1 MKAFAHMSIKR
12 KLIVIT
18 MLINI
23 ITLLAASVFFAVN
36 EVTSLRKAM
45 IRDYSVLA
53 KLIAANSVVY
63 LTFFDSENA
72 EKNIASLSVEP
83 HITVAAVYDAE
94 GKLFVQ
100 YKRKNVTEPPP
111 QSSQETDTHF
121 TTDSLEIYEPI
132 TFNGRKIGAVYV
144 QSDLSR
150 TQELLKEYVGI
161 VAIILFI
168 STLLALLLA
177 TKLQVIISH
186 PILHLLDTAK
196 LVTRLNDYSVRA
208 KRYGNDELGLL
219 VDGFNNMLAQI
230 QSRDKMLARHREHL
244 EEQVKVRT
252 SELSKINLELKD
264 TVTDLKEAKEAAEVA
279 SRTKSE
285 FLANMSHEIRTPM
298 NAVIGMTGL
307 LLQTPLDNEQ
317 RDFVETVRT
326 SGDTLLALI
335 NDILDF
341 SKIDAGKLELE
352 AHPFNV
358 RECVESALDL
368 VAPRAVEKKIE
379 LLSLIENDVPKFV
392 IGDVTRLRQILVN
405 LLGNAVKFTD
415 DGEVMVTVSVHHR
428 LDNNKVELCLAVKDT
443 GIGIPK
449 DRMDR
454 LFRSFSQVDASMT
467 RRYGGTGLGLAI
479 SRHLCELMD
488 GRMWV
493 ESEQEKGSTFY
504 FTAVTEIIEIPEEET
519 VEVAQHAIR
528 GKRVLIVDDNETN
541 LRILHLQLQSWGIET
556 VEAVSGE
563 DALIKLQQPE
573 NHFQLAILDM
583 QMPVMDGMSLA
594 REIRKSHSK
603 DSLPLIMLTSLGRQQ
618 NEINSGLFSVYLTKP
633 VKASQL
639 FDSIADVFVQ
649 HPEKPKKTTTPH
661 PELMLAENYPL
672 RILLVE
678 DNVTN
683 QKVALLL
690 LKRMGYD
697 ADIASNGLEAIEC
710 LERQTYDA
718 VLMDVQMPIMDG
730 FEATRQ
736 IRLRWT
742 DPNNR
747 PYVIAMTA
755 HALRGYREQCIEAGM
770 DDYVTK
776 PIHPEELAAALTRCP
791 RNDVS
796 MLKHAKAMGISS
808 LATPIT
814 PETPEPSSAA
824 SSQSTSNNTPTTS
837 SLSETKQKVLDAVQ
851 ALVGDDTEIMQELLQ
866 TYLDSSQVLIEN
878 LQSALTEQDP
888 EKLEHAAHSL
898 KSSSASLGAEVLS
911 QMAKQLEQQG
921 RAKDMQ
927 QAESR
932 VFLLCTEYAI
942 LRKAID
948 EVLHPAV
955 VSSSPS
961 PVQTN
966 TLPIAAPPPI
976 EQLARQ
982 IKQTLFS
989 LVGEDET
996 ELLQDL
1002 LQTYCDEGDELL
1014 RVLER
1019 GYSTQ
1024 DIEIFT
1030 RAAHSL
1036 KSSSGN
1042 LGAMHLADLCNVL
1055 ENQIRDIDLNNVA
1068 QLVEQIKTE
1077 YQQVLAAL
1085 SQLQSSLKN
1094 TQNTQ
1099 QVTQLCEVIS
1109 SVLRELVGDE
1119 EALFQ
1124 DLVITYQRESEQ
1136 LISQLQQAV
1145 AQQDSAALANAAHTL
1160 KSSSANL
1167 GIEHL
1172 AALSL
1177 TVEQQAKQQE
1187 ICENSIQ
1194 ALLNYYQAIVS
1205 SSLKQLLGQAEETVL
1220 TEVST
1225 ASEQLPV
1232 ADSLSP
1238 VATEIQNML
1247 SELLGD
1253 DAPDIMRDLL
1263 VSYQADTQNLVDD
1276 IRQAVSQQNP
1286 HSLAQAAHTLKSS
1299 SANLGLQLFSSCCE
1313 RLELQ
1318 GRENDLSETVS
1329 ALTAFEEAYHE
1340 VQLALQQLL
1349 SQGEPHYRVI
1359 ENSNMMDDSQ
1369 SPLVSSVIDPAQV
1382 KLLVVDDQPYDT
1394 LLVSTYLREEGYQV
1408 LTANTGE
1415 DALKLVLS
1423 ESPDIVLSDVMMPG
1437 MNGFEVCRR
1446 IKSYEQT
1453 VLTPVVLI
1461 TALDGQGDR
1470 IEGIQAGA
1478 DEFLSKPIN
1487 REELIARVRSLLRY
1501 QQARS
1506 QLEEAQRESL
1516 KAMFKRYISPKL
1528 LDKIL
1533 VHQGKGEL
1541 SIFEQQNRQDAVI
1554 LFADLRGFT
1563 AMSDQL
1569 KAKEVVT
1576 LLNEFFTMLTDVA
1589 YRYDG
1594 TIFNMA
1600 GDCLLIGFS
1609 VPFYQ
1614 ADAAHRAVNASIDM
1628 QEEFVAL
1635 DHTWRERYGV
1645 DVGLGIGI
1653 NKGEVI
1659 VGNVGSPNYLNYT
1672 VIGDTVNV
1680 ASRLVGVAGRG
1691 EVILSESMLAAIHTL
1706 DIVEQ
1711 IEALEPVNLKGKAQ
1725 AQQLY
1730 KITCHTVESAF

>member
-1 MKAFAHMSIKR
+1 
-12 KLIVIT
+12 

-72 EKNIASLSVEP
+72 EKNIAALSVEP

-111 QSSQETDTHF
+111 HSSQETETHF

-230 QSRDKMLARHREHL
+230 QSRDKMLGRHREHL

-307 LLQTPLDNEQ
+307 LLQTSLDNEQ

-392 IGDVTRLRQILVN
+392 VGDVTRLRQILVN

-415 DGEVMVTVSVHHR
+415 NGEVMVTVSIHHR
-428 LDNNKVELCLAVKDT
+428 LDNNKIELCLAVKDT

-493 ESEQEKGSTFY
+493 ESEQEQGSTFY
-504 FTAVTEIIEIPEEET
+504 FTAVTEIIEIPEAET

-541 LRILHLQLQSWGIET
+541 LRILHLQLNSWGIDT
-556 VEAVSGE
+556 VEAASGE
-563 DALIKLQQPE
+563 EALIKLKQPE
-573 NHFQLAILDM
+573 NNFQLAILDM

-594 REIRKSHSK
+594 REIRKSHPK
-603 DSLPLIMLTSLGRQQ
+603 ESLPLIMLTSLGRQQ
-618 NEINSGLFSVYLTKP
+618 NEVNSGLFSVYLTKP

-649 HPEKPKKTTTPH
+649 HPEKSKKVSTPH
-661 PELMLAENYPL
+661 PELILAENYPL

-690 LKRMGYD
+690 LKRMGYN

-736 IRLRWT
+736 IRLRWI

-791 RNDVS
+791 RNDVTVAPQS
-796 MLKHAKAMGISS
+796 ATSISN
-808 LATPIT
+808 LAEPVAP
-814 PETPEPSSAA
+814 PENVKIAQLET
-824 SSQSTSNNTPTTS
+824 TNTPTTS
-837 SLSETKQKVLDAVQ
+837 SLAETKQKLLDAIQ

-866 TYLDSSQVLIEN
+866 TYLDSSQVLVET
-878 LQSALTEQDP
+878 LQLALVEQNP

-927 QAESR
+927 QADSR
-932 VFLLCTEYAI
+932 VFSLCTEYAV
-942 LRKAID
+942 LRQAID
-948 EVLHPAV
+948 EILRPAAPISLSATFIKTSV
-955 VSSSPS
+955 
-961 PVQTN
+961 
-966 TLPIAAPPPI
+966 LPIAAPPI

-1014 RVLER
+1014 RVLEQ
-1019 GYSTQ
+1019 GYKPQ
-1024 DIEIFT
+1024 DLEIFT

-1055 ENQIRDIDLNNVA
+1055 ENQIREGELDDAV
-1068 QLVEQIKTE
+1068 QLVTHIKAE

-1085 SQLQSSLKN
+1085 AQLQLSLKN
-1094 TQNTQ
+1094 TQTLQ
-1099 QVTQLCEVIS
+1099 QITQLSTHITNT
-1109 SVLRELVGDE
+1109 LRELVGDE
-1119 EALFQ
+1119 DELFQ
-1124 DLVITYQRESEQ
+1124 DLVLTYQRESES
-1136 LISQLQQAV
+1136 LITQLQQAV
-1145 AQQDSAALANAAHTL
+1145 AQQDSEALANATHTL

-1167 GIEHL
+1167 GIENL
-1172 AALSL
+1172 ATLSL

-1187 ICENSIQ
+1187 IHNESVQ
-1194 ALLNYYQAIVS
+1194 QLLDCYQATVAP
-1205 SSLKQLLGQAEETVL
+1205 SLRGLLGQ
-1220 TEVST
+1220 TESVEVV
-1225 ASEQLPV
+1225 AAPALPV
-1232 ADSLSP
+1232 VVSLTP
-1238 VATEIQNML
+1238 LATEIRGVL

-1253 DAPDIMRDLL
+1253 EAPDIMRDLL
-1263 VSYQADTQNLVDD
+1263 VSYQEDTQSLVDD

-1299 SANLGLQLFSSCCE
+1299 SANLGLHVFSACCE
-1313 RLELQ
+1313 RLEQQ
-1318 GRENDLSETVS
+1318 GRNTDLSETVS
-1329 ALTAFEEAYHE
+1329 ALTAFEEAY
-1340 VQLALQQLL
+1340 QDARIALQQLL
-1349 SQGEPHYRVI
+1349 SEGETHYEVV
-1359 ENSNMMDDSQ
+1359 ENSNLMDVSQ
-1369 SPLVSSVIDPAQV
+1369 SPLVSSAIDPAQV

-1516 KAMFKRYISPKL
+1516 KSMFKRYISPKL

-1614 ADAAHRAVNASIDM
+1614 ADAAHRSVNASIDM
-1628 QEEFVAL
+1628 QEEFIAL
-1635 DHTWRERYGV
+1635 DHTWRKRYGV

-1706 DIVEQ
+1706 EIVEQ

-1730 KITCHTVESAF
+1730 KITCKTYLESALS

>member
-23 ITLLAASVFFAVN
+23 ITLLAASVFFAAN
-36 EVTSLRKAM
+36 EVSSLRKAM

-72 EKNIASLSVEP
+72 EKNITALSVEA
-83 HITVAAVYDAE
+83 HVTVAAVYDAE

-100 YKRKNVTEPPP
+100 YKRKNITESPP
-111 QSSQETDTHF
+111 QISHETETHF

-132 TFNGRKIGAVYV
+132 NFNGRKIGAVYV

-161 VAIILFI
+161 VAIILFV

-392 IGDVTRLRQILVN
+392 VSDVTRLRQILVN

-415 DGEVMVTVSVHHR
+415 NGEVMVTVSIHHR
-428 LDNNKVELCLAVKDT
+428 LDNNKVELCFAVKDT

-493 ESEQEKGSTFY
+493 ESKEEQGSTFY
-504 FTAVTEIIEIPEEET
+504 FTAVTEIIEIPEAET

-541 LRILHLQLQSWGIET
+541 LRILHLQLHSWGIET

-563 DALIKLQQPE
+563 DALVKLRQPD
-573 NHFQLAILDM
+573 NNFQLAILDM
-583 QMPVMDGMSLA
+583 QMPVMDGMTLA
-594 REIRKSHSK
+594 REIRKSYPK
-603 DSLPLIMLTSLGRQQ
+603 ENLPLIMLTSLGRQQ
-618 NEINSGLFSVYLTKP
+618 NEVNSGLFSVYLTKP

-649 HPEKPKKTTTPH
+649 HPEKSKKIISVH
-661 PELMLAENYPL
+661 PELILAENYPL

-690 LKRMGYD
+690 LKRMGYN
-697 ADIASNGLEAIEC
+697 ADIASNGLEALEC

-736 IRLRWT
+736 IRLRWI
-742 DPNNR
+742 DPENR

-791 RNDVS
+791 RNNVTS
-796 MLKHAKAMGISS
+796 SQVTTNSVSS
-808 LATPIT
+808 LALPVV
-814 PETPEPSSAA
+814 PETAPAA
-824 SSQSTSNNTPTTS
+824 SPEVISNPSPTS
-837 SLSETKQKVLDAVQ
+837 SLAETKQKLLNAIQ

-866 TYLDSSQVLIEN
+866 TYLDSSEVLVEN
-878 LQSALTEQDP
+878 LQQALIEQDP
-888 EKLEHAAHSL
+888 VKLEHAAHSL

-927 QAESR
+927 QADAR
-932 VFLLCTEYAI
+932 VSALCSEYA
-942 LRKAID
+942 LLSQAID
-948 EVLHPAV
+948 EILHP
-955 VSSSPS
+955 
-961 PVQTN
+961 PVPITAAKSHV
-966 TLPIAAPPPI
+966 LPIAAPSI

-1014 RVLER
+1014 QVLQQ
-1019 GYSTQ
+1019 GYVQ
-1024 DIEIFT
+1024 HDLEVFT

-1055 ENQIRDIDLNNVA
+1055 ENHLREAEFGDA
-1068 QLVEQIKTE
+1068 TQLVTHITVE
-1077 YQQVLAAL
+1077 YAQVLAAL
-1085 SQLQSSLKN
+1085 AQLQQSLKQ
-1094 TQNTQ
+1094 TQITQ
-1099 QVTQLCEVIS
+1099 QVTQLSEQITQS
-1109 SVLRELVGDE
+1109 LRELVGDE
-1119 EALFQ
+1119 DELFQ
-1124 DLVITYQRESEQ
+1124 DLVLTYQRESES
-1136 LISQLQQAV
+1136 LITALEQAL
-1145 AQQDSAALANAAHTL
+1145 AQQDSVASANAAHTL

-1167 GIEHL
+1167 GIESL
-1172 AALSL
+1172 ASLSL

-1187 ICENSIQ
+1187 INANSIQ
-1194 ALLNYYQAIVS
+1194 ELCAYYQSTVAP
-1205 SSLKQLLGQAEETVL
+1205 SLKQLLGQESGVKVITATPETAVVV
-1220 TEVST
+1220 E
-1225 ASEQLPV
+1225 
-1232 ADSLSP
+1232 LSP
-1238 VATEIQNML
+1238 LATEIQAVL

-1253 DAPDIMRDLL
+1253 ESPDIMRDLL
-1263 VSYQADTQNLVDD
+1263 LSYQEDTQNLVDD

-1299 SANLGLQLFSSCCE
+1299 SANLGVHQFASCCE
-1313 RLELQ
+1313 RLEQQ
-1318 GRENDLSETVS
+1318 GRSTDLSETVS
-1329 ALTAFEEAYHE
+1329 ALTAFEEAYQD
-1340 VQLALQQLL
+1340 VRLALQQLL
-1349 SQGEPHYRVI
+1349 SEGETHYPVI
-1359 ENSNMMDDSQ
+1359 EDSMLDASQ
-1369 SPLVSSVIDPAQV
+1369 SRLVSSVIDPAKV

-1516 KAMFKRYISPKL
+1516 KSMFKRYISPKL

-1628 QEEFVAL
+1628 QDEFIAL

-1706 DIVEQ
+1706 EIVEQ

-1730 KITCHTVESAF
+1730 KITCKTSVESLLS

>member
-63 LTFFDSENA
+63 MSFFDTENA
-72 EKNIASLSVEP
+72 EKNITALSVEP
-83 HITVAAVYDAE
+83 HITVAAVYDIE

-100 YKRKNVTEPPP
+100 YKRKNVIEPPP
-111 QSSQETDTHF
+111 QLSQETETHF
-121 TTDSLEIYEPI
+121 TTDNLEIYEPI
-132 TFNGRKIGAVYV
+132 TFNGRKIGSVYV

-392 IGDVTRLRQILVN
+392 VGDVTRLRQILVN

-415 DGEVMVTVSVHHR
+415 DGEVMVTVSIHHR

-493 ESEQEKGSTFY
+493 ESEQEQGSTFF
-504 FTAVTEIIEIPEEET
+504 FTAVTEIIDIPEEET

-541 LRILHLQLQSWGIET
+541 LRILHLQLHSWGIET
-556 VEAVSGE
+556 VEAISGE
-563 DALIKLQQPE
+563 DALIKLQQPDH
-573 NHFQLAILDM
+573 NFQLAILDM

-594 REIRKSHSK
+594 REIRKSHPK
-603 DSLPLIMLTSLGRQQ
+603 ESLPLIMLTSLGRQQ
-618 NEINSGLFSVYLTKP
+618 NEVNSGLFAVYLTKP

-649 HPEKPKKTTTPH
+649 HIEKPKKTNLAH
-661 PELMLAENYPL
+661 SELVLAENYPL

-690 LKRMGYD
+690 LKRMGYN
-697 ADIASNGLEAIEC
+697 ADIASNGLEALEC

-742 DPNNR
+742 TPENR

-791 RNDVS
+791 RNDV
-796 MLKHAKAMGISS
+796 ISS
-808 LATPIT
+808 PRTVAKSLSTLTTPVMPEVALASLL
-814 PETPEPSSAA
+814 PELSHHFSI
-824 SSQSTSNNTPTTS
+824 TSN
-837 SLSETKQKVLDAVQ
+837 LAETKQKLLDAIQ
-851 ALVGDDTEIMQELLQ
+851 ALVGDDAEIMQELLQ
-866 TYLDSSQVLIEN
+866 TYLDSSQVLVEN
-878 LQSALTEQDP
+878 LQQALTEQDP
-888 EKLEHAAHSL
+888 MKLEHAAHSL

-921 RAKDMQ
+921 RAKDME
-927 QAESR
+927 QADSR
-932 VFLLCTEYAI
+932 VHALSTEYA
-942 LRKAID
+942 LLSQAIN
-948 EVLHPAV
+948 EILHPVPNHAA
-955 VSSSPS
+955 
-961 PVQTN
+961 PVN
-966 TLPIAAPPPI
+966 VLPIIAPSV

-1014 RVLER
+1014 RVLQQ
-1019 GYSTQ
+1019 GYAQ
-1024 DIEIFT
+1024 HDMEIFT

-1055 ENQIRDIDLNNVA
+1055 ENHIQEAEFEDVS
-1068 QLVEQIKTE
+1068 QLVEHITLE
-1077 YQQVLAAL
+1077 YAQVLAAL
-1085 SQLQSSLKN
+1085 AQLQQSLKN
-1094 TQNTQ
+1094 TQMTQ
-1099 QVTQLCEVIS
+1099 QITQLSTQIINT
-1109 SVLRELVGDE
+1109 LRELVGDE
-1119 EALFQ
+1119 DELFQ
-1124 DLVITYQRESEQ
+1124 DLVLTYQRESES
-1136 LISQLQQAV
+1136 LIATLEQAV
-1145 AQQDSAALANAAHTL
+1145 AQKDSVALTNAAHTL

-1167 GIEHL
+1167 GIESL
-1172 AALSL
+1172 ASLSL
-1177 TVEQQAKQQE
+1177 IVEQQAKQQE
-1187 ICENSIQ
+1187 IIHDSVQ
-1194 ALLNYYQAIVS
+1194 KLLACYQFTVAP
-1205 SSLKQLLGQAEETVL
+1205 SLKQLLGQESGVEMSPSL
-1220 TEVST
+1220 QQT
-1225 ASEQLPV
+1225 AVVITLNP
-1232 ADSLSP
+1232 L
-1238 VATEIQNML
+1238 ATQIQAVL

-1263 VSYQADTQNLVDD
+1263 LSYQEDTQNLVDD

-1299 SANLGLQLFSSCCE
+1299 SANLGLNVFSVCCE
-1313 RLELQ
+1313 RLEQQ
-1318 GRENDLSETVS
+1318 GRSTDLSETVS
-1329 ALTAFEEAYHE
+1329 ALTAFEESYQD
-1340 VQLALQQLL
+1340 VQIALQQLL
-1349 SQGEPHYRVI
+1349 SEGEIHYPIV
-1359 ENSNMMDDSQ
+1359 EDSMLDANQ
-1369 SPLVSSVIDPAQV
+1369 NRLVSSVIDPAKV

-1516 KAMFKRYISPKL
+1516 KSMFKRY
-1528 LDKIL
+1528 
-1533 VHQGKGEL
+1533 
-1541 SIFEQQNRQDAVI
+1541 
-1554 LFADLRGFT
+1554 
-1563 AMSDQL
+1563 
-1569 KAKEVVT
+1569 
-1576 LLNEFFTMLTDVA
+1576 
-1589 YRYDG
+1589 
-1594 TIFNMA
+1594 
-1600 GDCLLIGFS
+1600 
-1609 VPFYQ
+1609 
-1614 ADAAHRAVNASIDM
+1614 
-1628 QEEFVAL
+1628 
-1635 DHTWRERYGV
+1635 
-1645 DVGLGIGI
+1645 
-1653 NKGEVI
+1653 
-1659 VGNVGSPNYLNYT
+1659 
-1672 VIGDTVNV
+1672 
-1680 ASRLVGVAGRG
+1680 
-1691 EVILSESMLAAIHTL
+1691 
-1706 DIVEQ
+1706 
-1711 IEALEPVNLKGKAQ
+1711 
-1725 AQQLY
+1725 
-1730 KITCHTVESAF
+1730 